1 MNITKQARLL
11 QDLIRSVRHLD
22 KDLVNGTTKNFD
34 INGIY
39 GFYGTPLHMA
49 ARIGNYEIFKNLI
62 KIGADI
68 HKRIPETQ
76 TTVLHTPWLLKMAI
90 SSSLTAVGD
99 TALHIAASIG
109 TKEVTTLLLDNNA
122 NVNVN
127 NMQGWTPIMRAVGAK
142 NYEAMDTLIE
152 YSPDLFNT

>member
-1 MNITKQARLL
+1 MASKNGNIIK
-11 QDLIRSVRHLD
+11 
-22 KDLVNGTTKNFD
+22 
-34 INGIY
+34 Y
-39 GFYGTPLHMA
+39 
-49 ARIGNYEIFKNLI
+49 LI
-62 KIGADI
+62 KNGVDVNVAM
-68 HKRIPETQ
+68 KFNFR
-76 TTVLHTPWLLKMAI
+76 
-90 SSSLTAVGD
+90 SGLTAVGD